1 MLRNKQKK
9 CKIVKEGICDRMK
22 FFSFGSKDVGI
33 DLGTANILVTLKGR
47 GIVLKEPSVVA
58 IDRKTG
64 NIMATGTEAK
74 DMLGRTPEQIKAVRP
89 LKDGVI
95 ADFSAT
101 QLMLK
106 NIIAK
111 INRRYNLGRP
121 RVVVG
126 VPSGI
131 TEVEERAV
139 EESVMQAG
147 AKEVYLIEEPMAAA
161 IGASLDVAEPT
172 GNIIVDIGG
181 GTTEVAVI
189 SLGGIVVSHS
199 LRIAGDELD
208 EDIVNYIKR
217 EMNLAIGETTA
228 EQIKIK
234 IGCAM
239 PLMTEVSMEIR
250 GRDLTDGLPRNAQI
264 TSTQIEDAMR
274 ESIQKIVEIVKIT
287 LEKTPPELSSD
298 IMEKGIVLAG
308 GGALIQ
314 NLDKLLSIE
323 TGMPVYVAE
332 EPLDCVVRG
341 TGKTL
346 EDLENLKAVLLN
358 ARKRR

>member
-1 MLRNKQKK
+1 
-9 CKIVKEGICDRMK
+9 MK
-22 FFSFGSKDVGI
+22 LFTFGSKDIGI
-33 DLGTANILVTLKGR
+33 DLGTANILVTLRGKG
-47 GIVLKEPSVVA
+47 IILKEPSVVA

-64 NIMATGTEAK
+64 MIKATGNEAK
-74 DMLGRTPEQIKAVRP
+74 EMLGRTPEQIKAVRP

-95 ADFSAT
+95 ADFTAT

-106 NIIAK
+106 NLIEK
-111 INRRYNLGRP
+111 VGKRYNVGRP

-161 IGASLDVAEPT
+161 IGAAMEVGEPT

-199 LRIAGDELD
+199 LRVAGDDLD

-217 EMNLAIGETTA
+217 ELNLAIGETTA
-228 EQIKIK
+228 EQIKMQL
-234 IGCAM
+234 GCAM
-239 PLMTEVSMEIR
+239 PLMTDATMEIR
-250 GRDLTDGLPRNAQI
+250 GRDLTNGLPRNVVI
-264 TSTQIEDAMR
+264 TSSQIQEAIQ
-274 ESIQKIVEIVKIT
+274 ESIGKIVEIVKST
-287 LEKTPPELSSD
+287 LEKTPPELASD
-298 IMEKGIVLAG
+298 IMEKGIMLAG

-314 NLDKLLSIE
+314 NLDKLLSAA
-323 TGMPVYVAE
+323 TGMPVYIAE
-332 EPLDCVVRG
+332 NPLDCVVRG

-346 EDLENLKAVLLN
+346 EDLERLKTVLIN
-358 ARKRR
+358 SRKRR